1 MELGKIS
8 TKYAFTYCGS
18 AAVWRVEIDRIRDF
32 ATFSR
37 KYVG

>member
-1 MELGKIS
+1 MGMGKIS

-18 AAVWRVEIDRIRDF
+18 AAFWRVEMRGIRDF

>member
-8 TKYAFTYCGS
+8 TKYAFTYYWS
-18 AAVWRVEIDRIRDF
+18 AAVWRVEIGRIRDF

>member
-8 TKYAFTYCGS
+8 TKYAFTYCGA
-18 AAVWRVEIDRIRDF
+18 AAVWRAEMRRIRDF